1 MVNKD
6 ENKSRFALLLVRLLI
21 QLIQTVSDHQ
31 WLFC

>member
-31 WLFC
+31 